1 MVRMKRRQS
10 GHLWRCARIA
20 LGAPLVSQG
29 ATSSAAATSSGM
41 TDSKMHSA
49 RPSASAGAAVHSRER
64 GPEFGGQR
72 PSPKTVLVVH
82 LEHDLRDLFD
92 GADHHHQ
99 GGARCAAGQRCINA
113 AGAASLPPPQRSH
126 TVQPDRRLHST
137 SGWRLSAD
145 ANRCVLY
152 ACSKAELG
160 SSMLAISSMFRPSV
174 CTRWWW

>member
-1 MVRMKRRQS
+1 MKGRAESCCPTKLHHKKLARCRRRSTRGRRQARLLPPQAD
-10 GHLWRCARIA
+10 GKEGPGEITGCA
-20 LGAPLVSQG
+20 
-29 ATSSAAATSSGM
+29 
-41 TDSKMHSA
+41 A
-49 RPSASAGAAVHSRER
+49 RFE
-64 GPEFGGQR
+64 
-72 PSPKTVLVVH
+72 PKTVLVVH